1 MRVAF
6 LLSNCGGSPLTI
18 GLERGLREL
27 GHEVIEYAPGIGA
40 DLILI
45 FNQSAHTQSYVYPAL
60 PPADDRTPFAFIDT
74 AEYGWTKRVKEPA
87 SNYWNTFAP
96 GSMEHDTKNVEQ
108 QTILRGF
115 LEGRSFPYFIREFL
129 NAWDYPDAYHPIDY
143 PLYGPSTNHRQP
155 NREEYLRRTVD
166 VACLWGWS
174 NPWRV
179 NLTAELEQHLD
190 ARKDIYVIERDG
202 PRLPQFGGGGYFD
215 RLSAAWCSIS
225 FDGYGSGSFRMT
237 EVLVRTLLMQGS
249 LGIRTHAPL
258 MHGDTCWAYCVW
270 VDGEH
275 YVRSNLVEEIRNA
288 LADPEAAFR
297 IYERGY
303 HHCMNHLTE
312 RATAAYVL
320 SVVEAHDWTR
330 PTAIT

>member
-1 MRVAF
+1 MRIAF
-6 LLSNCGGSPLTI
+6 LMSNLGGSPLTI
-18 GLERGLREL
+18 GIERGAREL
-27 GHEVIEYAPGIGA
+27 GHQVAPYHPGQGS
-40 DLILI
+40 DLIVV
-45 FNQSAHTQSYVYPAL
+45 FNQSAHTRGYTYPAF
-60 PPADDRTPFAFIDT
+60 PAADDRTPIAFIDN
-74 AEYGWTKRVKEPA
+74 AEYGWTKRVHEP
-87 SNYWNTFAP
+87 NQRYWNAFAP
-96 GSMEHDTKNVEQ
+96 GSMEHDTKNPEQ
-108 QTILRGF
+108 QALLRRF
-115 LEGRSFPYFIREFL
+115 LEGRSFPYFLREF
-129 NAWDYPDAYHPIDY
+129 WSDCEYPSEYHPIDY
-143 PLYGPSTNHRQP
+143 PLYAHSTSHRKP
-155 NREEYLRRTVD
+155 NRTEYLSRSVD
-166 VACLWGWS
+166 VACIWGWS

-179 NLTAELEQHLD
+179 PLTQELE
-190 ARKDIYVIERDG
+190 ASSFSKDVYVIERDG
-202 PRLPQFGGGGYFD
+202 PRLPQFGGGGYFPRID
-215 RLSAAWCSIS
+215 AARSSIQ
-225 FDGYGSGSFRMT
+225 FDGYGSGSFRTT
-237 EVLVRTLLMQGS
+237 EVLCRTLLMQGP
-249 LGIRTHAPL
+249 LGVRMHAPL